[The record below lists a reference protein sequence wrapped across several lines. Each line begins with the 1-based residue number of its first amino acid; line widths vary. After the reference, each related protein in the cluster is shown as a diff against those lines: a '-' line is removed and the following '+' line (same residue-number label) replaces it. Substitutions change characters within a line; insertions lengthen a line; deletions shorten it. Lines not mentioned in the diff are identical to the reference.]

1 MWEPLC
7 NVSATIANTGK
18 VTGYEAV
25 QLYVALG
32 NGEPP
37 KVLRGFDRLCIQP
50 GESETFSAQLL
61 RRDLSTW
68 DTHSQNWVMSDEVT
82 IYVGASSR
90 NLPLQQTVKPG
101 S

>member
-1 MWEPLC
+1 M
-7 NVSATIANTGK
+7 GH
-18 VTGYEAV
+18 EAV
-25 QLYVALG
+25 QLYVSLG

-50 GESETFSAQLL
+50 GESATFNAQLL

-68 DTHSQNWVMSDEVT
+68 DTASQNWVMSDEVT
-82 IYVGASSR
+82 IFVGASSR
-90 NLPLQQTVKPG
+90 ILPLQQSLKLG